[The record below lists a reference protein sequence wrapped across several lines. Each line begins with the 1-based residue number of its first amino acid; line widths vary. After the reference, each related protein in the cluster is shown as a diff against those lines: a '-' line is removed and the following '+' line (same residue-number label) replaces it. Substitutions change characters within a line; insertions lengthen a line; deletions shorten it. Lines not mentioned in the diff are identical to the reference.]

1 MTYLQILNLIKNTA
15 LAQPNVN
22 TVVREF
28 IDLNRE
34 DTVYSAVVI
43 QDRDGTRDRI
53 VENDYITYTWH
64 LGYVDRL
71 TYDESNR
78 DDIFSTGINVINNI
92 VNSIRNTYFPT
103 LEVRVIDRFNT
114 FNQRFTASCAGVY
127 VVLAIDVQVSD
138 CVDGE
143 MTDMY
148 DSFET
153 KIIENGH
160 YHFIPDGRPVDEIEI
175 TVDVEAPKPE
185 ESLVET
191 ITTNG
196 VHNFTPSTGS
206 VFSDASITVDVQ
218 EKEELVLKEEIY
230 WSDVVQTYTYNPPA
244 GKVYKSVEISS
255 YPGNGFFLTR
265 DITENGPY
273 EFYPIQGED
282 YYTGVSLNVS
292 VPMPREETLVATLT
306 VNGQE
311 EHYTAPSG
319 TLYKYVE
326 VDANIPTETLT
337 ETITSNGSY
346 HYDPSE
352 EDTLI
357 NGVDL
362 SVDVH
367 PSQSLVETI
376 TSNGTTRFSGEWK
389 DAAIT
394 VAVSQAKPEETLS
407 ETITSNGS
415 YSYSPTP
422 GSVFSSVAIS
432 VNCPGPKP
440 EMTGSWT
447 FDTNGSGTLNP
458 MTGYVFDAVDYVVD
472 VHPSSSL
479 VETITSNGTTSFS
492 GEWTN
497 ATISVDVHPSNTL
510 SRTYTANGTKTITG
524 EFNGG
529 TINVNVHP
537 SQSLVENITSN
548 GSYNISGEFN
558 GGTINV
564 QVPDG
569 SLPEPD
575 DDEIY
580 YITYTGSPLQSIYFA
595 DFDVNVVSNTYDATR
610 NICILKF
617 DGTLTRIGDAAFE
630 YKPQLKKM
638 RLPDTVTEI
647 GVRSFWQSGLIEIR
661 MDGVTS
667 IQEAAFGDCYA
678 LISNMCI
685 PDGCLTIGNLAYQH
699 CTGAHTVV
707 IPSSVISIGSG
718 AFVDDYPLQVVY
730 VNATVPPTMIMDQQY
745 GYNQFSNTS
754 GNLTILVPANSLQN
768 YLVAPGWSDY
778 ASRIV
783 SQ

>member
-1 MTYLQILNLIKNTA
+1 MTYLQILNLIKDTA

-53 VENDYITYTWH
+53 IENDYITYTWH

-148 DSFET
+148 DSFEAKLT
-153 KIIENGH
+153 ENGH
-160 YHFIPDGRPVDEIEI
+160 YHFIPDGRPVDEIDI
-175 TVDVEAPKPE
+175 TVDVDAPKPE

-196 VHNFTPSTGS
+196 VHNFWPSTGS
-206 VFSDASITVDVQ
+206 VFKDAKITVEVP
-218 EKEELVLKEEIY
+218 EKEELVLKDEIW
-230 WSDVVQTYTYNPPA
+230 WSEYAQTYTFDPPA
-244 GKVYKSVEISS
+244 GKVYKSVEISF
-255 YPGNGFFLTR
+255 YPGTAAKLSG
-265 DITENGPY
+265 DITENGTYVYTPV
-273 EFYPIQGED
+273 QGDD
-282 YYTGVSLNVS
+282 YYTEVSLNVDVHPSSALSLSCYQNGTYTISDEFNGGTIEVS
-292 VPMPREETLVATLT
+292 VEGNCPLAEPGAVYITENGFQTIYPDHPESETFSCI
-306 VNGQE
+306 E
-311 EHYTAPSG
+311 
-319 TLYKYVE
+319 
-326 VDANIPTETLT
+326 
-337 ETITSNGSY
+337 IT
-346 HYDPSE
+346 
-352 EDTLI
+352 T
-357 NGVDL
+357 
-362 SVDVH
+362 DVH

-376 TSNGTTRFSGEWK
+376 TSNGTVNFSGEWK

-422 GSVFSSVAIS
+422 GSVFSSVALS
-432 VNCPGPKP
+432 
-440 EMTGSWT
+440 
-447 FDTNGSGTLNP
+447 
-458 MTGYVFDAVDYVVD
+458 VD
-472 VHPSSSL
+472 VHPSTSL

-510 SRTYTANGTKTITG
+510 SRTYTTNGSKTITG

-537 SQSLVENITSN
+537 SASLSARYTAN
-548 GSYNISGEFN
+548 GTYAVTGEFN
-558 GGTINV
+558 GGTV
-564 QVPDG
+564 EVSVTSLDPVPA
-569 SLPEPD
+569 SN
-575 DDEIY
+575 EIY
-580 YITYTGSPLQSIYFA
+580 YRSYTAGQTVVPYNST
-595 DFDVNVVSNTYDATR
+595 DFGANLVSNTVVSGDLCLLT
-610 NICILKF
+610 F
-617 DGTLTRIGDAAFE
+617 DGPVTRTGINSFYQKTG
-630 YKPQLKKM
+630 LKEIF
-638 RLPDTVTEI
+638 LPNGVVTI
-647 GVRSFWQSGLIEIR
+647 SQNSFGETGLQRIV
-661 MDGVTS
+661 MP
-667 IQEAAFGDCYA
+667 
-678 LISNMCI
+678 N
-685 PDGCLTIGNLAYQH
+685 
-699 CTGAHTVV
+699 TVV
-707 IPSSVISIGSG
+707 DIQGF
-718 AFVDDYPLQVVY
+718 AFVDCFALITHLKISENCAHIGGYSSGSSAGASFEGCTAL
-730 VNATVPPTMIMDQQY
+730 TMITIPASVTDISAAAFKDCIHLL
-745 GYNQFSNTS
+745 GVKVFATTPPNLDLSASNTYNQFEN
-754 GNLTILVPANSLQN
+754 NAPNRKIMVPAASLN
-768 YLVAPGWSDY
+768 VYKTAPGWSDY
-778 ASRIV
+778 AADIISL
-783 SQ
+783 